1 MNGRLLIVEDDRRL
15 GPIME
20 SVLSA
25 DWDVDLCANAEAA
38 LEEAVATYYDV
49 MVVDRRLP
57 GVSGE
62 DLTRELRRR
71 RISTPILLLTAL
83 GELHDRVE
91 GLDAGANDYLVKPFE
106 FDELRARLRA
116 LTRDYTGRSSGI
128 EIGSW
133 TFFPADRSVDSPYA
147 GRIMLTETE
156 AALLTLLA
164 SEPERIFSRAH
175 LLSAVFERG
184 ESAASVE
191 TYVHY
196 LRKKTD
202 RDLIITVRG
211 RGYRLGTPA

>member
-1 MNGRLLIVEDDRRL
+1 MNGRLLIVEDDPRL

-49 MVVDRRLP
+49 MVIDRRLP

-116 LTRDYTGRSSGI
+116 LTRDYTGRGSGI

-133 TFFPADRSVDSPYA
+133 TFFPADHSVDSPYA

-164 SEPERIFSRAH
+164 SEPGRIFSRAH
-175 LLSAVFERG
+175 LLSAVFQRG

-211 RGYRLGTPA
+211 HGYRLGTPA